1 LNNFYL
7 FKDLVSG
14 FGVVNRWKRSRLRC
28 VMRGYRLLK
37 KDGNLSL
44 IPTIQSELTEHPLGI
59 DRNRFASVIFGAAN
73 GVEELVVRQYLLLR
87 IGGMSLNAAL
97 LRALALPNAKIVYPM
112 PAQWRSV
119 LETHGFRLSHWR
131 CELLWILYTAAA
143 WGYGLVQIGRVL
155 LGAITSRS
163 DRALPRERHV
173 YFVGLSRGNLPQR
186 KGGVSSHDIVSWY
199 LKWDGRDR
207 KAASV
212 RHSVAGS
219 GTLEVDGVCISAQSG
234 PLPSLSDVRSVFL
247 YLTWGVMA
255 ALSALVSL
263 LRGRWWDALL
273 LNQAALRA
281 QVEVSPADLLAR
293 EYFFHNSGWLYRPLW
308 TYELDSKQSQAT
320 LYFYST
326 NCELFK
332 TQLGYPV
339 PLYGYQAMNWP
350 RYLVWN
356 EHQTDFLKR
365 VTGKSVNSIE
375 VGPIWFSSNTKPVE
389 QQGGQCIALFD
400 VTPFR
405 RLRFC
410 QLGLNVE
417 FYTPEVANA
426 FVRDVTEVANQF
438 GAEVLWKRKRN
449 VGKLAHPKYRGFV
462 ESLNYENGVRLV
474 DPDTSAIRVI
484 QASQVVVS
492 MPFTSTALIAKS
504 LGIPSV
510 YYDPSGIVQRDD
522 RAAHGIEILIGRNQL
537 ERWMRQSLFSDVLN

>member
-1 LNNFYL
+1 VVEQY
-7 FKDLVSG
+7 G
-14 FGVVNRWKRSRLRC
+14 FQ
-28 VMRGYRLLK
+28 
-37 KDGNLSL
+37 
-44 IPTIQSELTEHPLGI
+44 P
-59 DRNRFASVIFGAAN
+59 
-73 GVEELVVRQYLLLR
+73 
-87 IGGMSLNAAL
+87 
-97 LRALALPNAKIVYPM
+97 
-112 PAQWRSV
+112 
-119 LETHGFRLSHWR
+119 SHWR
-131 CELLWILYTAAA
+131 CELLWRLYTFAA
-143 WGYGLVQIGRVL
+143 WAYGVVQIGRVL
-155 LGAITSRS
+155 LDAIMSRS
-163 DRALPRERHV
+163 DRSLPHERYV

-186 KGGVSSHDIVSWY
+186 EGGVSSHDIVSWY
-199 LKWDGRDR
+199 LQWDGRDR
-207 KAASV
+207 QIASV
-212 RHSVAGS
+212 RHSVTGVGA
-219 GTLEVDGVCISAQSG
+219 LEVDGVSVRAQSR
-234 PLPSLSDVRSVFL
+234 PLPPLLGVRPVFCYLAWSV
-247 YLTWGVMA
+247 TA
-255 ALSALVSL
+255 ALTSLVSL
-263 LRGRWWDALL
+263 LRGRWWDSLL

-281 QVEVSPADLLAR
+281 HVAVLPPDSLAR
-293 EYFFHNSGWLYRPLW
+293 EYFFHNSEWFYRPLW
-308 TYELDSKQSQAT
+308 TYELDSKQSRAT

-332 TQLGYPV
+332 TPHGYPV

-356 EHQTDFLKR
+356 EYQADFLKR

-389 QQGGQCIALFD
+389 QLGGQCIALFD

-405 RLRFC
+405 RSRFC
-410 QLGLNVE
+410 QLGMNVE
-417 FYTPEVANA
+417 FYTPEVVNA
-426 FVRDVTEVANQF
+426 FVRDVTEVAYQV

-449 VGKLAHPKYRGFV
+449 IGKLAHPKYHGFI